1 MKGVSSRTSI
11 DRGKVTTCHL
21 PSYSARD
28 NPTQLQMRPRLN
40 RCLEGKRIG
49 AGKARFG
56 WPQTA
61 VYRSARRPASDAF
74 GGSSMCNPG
83 VTAGV
88 IRSPRGLGE
97 SRRQGTKSDRLE
109 SIQTAPGRHGP
120 LRPANSIRFD
130 QPGCFS
136 DAASAAPCG
145 VASLRGWPRRRRPM
159 PPPPRP
165 ASNPPPARDRACPC
179 RNGA

>member
-1 MKGVSSRTSI
+1 MKDVSSRTSI

-21 PSYSARD
+21 PSHSARD

-40 RCLEGKRIG
+40 GPLEGKRIG
-49 AGKARFG
+49 ARKARFG

-74 GGSSMCNPG
+74 GVSSMCNPG
-83 VTAGV
+83 VTASV
-88 IRSPRGLGE
+88 IRSRRGPGE
-97 SRRQGTKSDRLE
+97 SRREGTKFDRLE
-109 SIQTAPGRHGP
+109 SIQTAPGGTAR
-120 LRPANSIRFD
+120 ANSIRFD

-136 DAASAAPCG
+136 DAASAAPCV
-145 VASLRGWPRRRRPM
+145 VASRRGWRRRRRPM